1 MRTPSLRTIVLIA
14 SAAVSTGA
22 SAHLG
27 TDAGVHHS
35 FLDGL
40 VHPLTGMDHL
50 AAMVAVGLWSALSA
64 TSARRV
70 WLAPI
75 AFSGMLM
82 VGALLG
88 LGGLALPAVEP
99 MIAASLLVLGLLV
112 ATQAK
117 LPGVLAASVVG
128 AFAVFHGVAHGTELA
143 GGDNGWMPLVGML
156 VATAGLHL
164 AGVGLGLAM
173 RVHSSWWPRVV
184 GGLVTLL
191 GGAFLL
197 QLV

>member
-14 SAAVSTGA
+14 SAAVSTVA

-40 VHPLTGMDHL
+40 VHPLTGMDHM

-70 WLAPI
+70 WLTPI
-75 AFSGMLM
+75 AFAGMLL

-88 LGGLALPAVEP
+88 LGGLALPAVST
-99 MIAASLLVLGLLV
+99 I
-112 ATQAK
+112 
-117 LPGVLAASVVG
+117 
-128 AFAVFHGVAHGTELA
+128 
-143 GGDNGWMPLVGML
+143 
-156 VATAGLHL
+156 GLHL
-164 AGVGLGLAM
+164 AGVGIGLAM
-173 RVHSSWWPRVV
+173 RSHSAWWPRVV

>member
-1 MRTPSLRTIVLIA
+1 MRMPSLRTIVLIA

-27 TDAGVHHS
+27 ADAGVHHS

-40 VHPLTGMDHL
+40 VHPLTGMDHM
-50 AAMVAVGLWSALSA
+50 AAMVAVGLWSAM
-64 TSARRV
+64 TARRV

-75 AFSGMLM
+75 SFAGMLL

-88 LGGLALPAVEP
+88 LGGLQLPAVEP

-117 LPGVLAASVVG
+117 LPAVLATGIVG

-164 AGVGLGLAM
+164 AGVGMGLAL
-173 RVHSSWWPRVV
+173 RAQSSWWPRAI

>member
-27 TDAGVHHS
+27 TDAGVHHA

-50 AAMVAVGLWSALSA
+50 AAMVAVGLWSAM
-64 TSARRV
+64 TARRV

-75 AFSGMLM
+75 AFAGMLL

-88 LGGLALPAVEP
+88 LGGLELPAVEP

-117 LPGVLAASVVG
+117 LPAALATGLVG

-143 GGDNGWMPLVGML
+143 GGDNGWLPLVGML

-164 AGVGLGLAM
+164 AGVGIGLAM
-173 RVHSSWWPRVV
+173 RAHSSWWPRAI

-191 GGAFLL
+191 GGALLL